1 MSYTAESIRNEALQE
16 RDYAVFLRRYF
27 HTHPE
32 LPREEWGTA
41 ERIEKELHELRLE
54 TVRVGETGV
63 YALLEGE
70 EKGGR
75 VILRA
80 DIDALPVTETHMCP
94 YRSVN
99 EGKMHAC
106 GHDAHTA
113 ALLAAARILVRHR
126 ADIKGSVAFCFQQ
139 AEEIGYGANIFV
151 KEGYVKGDRSF
162 GIHLASNMRCGTVSA
177 TAGPNNASVDFFRI
191 KVHGRCAHVSTPE
204 KGVDAAYIA
213 SAIVVGAQALVTRRT
228 NPTDS
233 VIIGIGKIVAG
244 TAYNIVAGEAVIEGT
259 IRVMYPEIREK
270 VKGEL
275 ERLACSTADLYGG
288 SAEIEYQDF
297 TAPLINPE
305 GPTREVAEVASQLF
319 GRENVVTNRPY
330 SLGGDDFA
338 EFILEVPGCYAYVG
352 SGNPERPETEVA
364 HHDSKFDIDEDCL
377 VVAAALHAAYAL
389 EYLDGTLQSVGTK

>member
-1 MSYTAESIRNEALQE
+1 MSYSAESIRNEAIQE
-16 RDYAVFLRRYF
+16 RDYAVSLRRYF
-27 HTHPE
+27 HAHPE
-32 LPREEWGTA
+32 LPREEFGTA
-41 ERIEKELHELRLE
+41 ERIETELHELGLE
-54 TVRVGETGV
+54 TRRVGETGV
-63 YALLEGE
+63 YAVI
-70 EKGGR
+70 KGGKEGGC

-80 DIDALPVTETHMCP
+80 DIDALPVTEAHECP
-94 YRSVN
+94 YKSVN
-99 EGKMHAC
+99 DGKMHAC

-113 ALLAAARILVRHR
+113 ALLTAARILVRHK
-126 ADIKGSVAFCFQQ
+126 ADIIGSVALCFQQ

-151 KEGYVKGDRSF
+151 KEGLVKGDRCL
-162 GIHLASNMRCGTVSA
+162 GIHLASNMRCGSVSA
-177 TAGPNNASVDFFRI
+177 TPGPNNASVDFFRI

-233 VIIGIGKIVAG
+233 VIIGIGKIEAG

-275 ERLACSTADLYGG
+275 ERLALATADLYGG
-288 SAEIEYQDF
+288 AAEIEYQDF
-297 TAPLINPE
+297 TAPLINSE
-305 GPTREVAEVASQLF
+305 VPTREVAEVASALF
-319 GRENVVTNRPY
+319 GSDKVVTNRPY

-352 SGNPERPETEVA
+352 SGNPDHPETEVA
-364 HHDSKFDIDEDCL
+364 HHDAKFDIDEDCL
-377 VVAAALHAAYAL
+377 VTASALYAAYAL
-389 EYLDGTLQSVGTK
+389 QYLDGTLRSVGTR

>member
-1 MSYTAESIRNEALQE
+1 M
-16 RDYAVFLRRYF
+16 
-27 HTHPE
+27 
-32 LPREEWGTA
+32 
-41 ERIEKELHELRLE
+41 
-54 TVRVGETGV
+54 
-63 YALLEGE
+63 
-70 EKGGR
+70 
-75 VILRA
+75 
-80 DIDALPVTETHMCP
+80 
-94 YRSVN
+94 
-99 EGKMHAC
+99 
-106 GHDAHTA
+106 
-113 ALLAAARILVRHR
+113 
-126 ADIKGSVAFCFQQ
+126 
-139 AEEIGYGANIFV
+139 
-151 KEGYVKGDRSF
+151 
-162 GIHLASNMRCGTVSA
+162 
-177 TAGPNNASVDFFRI
+177 
-191 KVHGRCAHVSTPE
+191 STPE